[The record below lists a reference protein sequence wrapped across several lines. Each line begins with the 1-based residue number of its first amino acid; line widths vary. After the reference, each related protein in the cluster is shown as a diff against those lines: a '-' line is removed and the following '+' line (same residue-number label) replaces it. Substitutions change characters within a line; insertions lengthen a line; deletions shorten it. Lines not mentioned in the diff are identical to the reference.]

1 MFNNSVLSIKHFY
14 VMTKTVVYRKQ
25 NNVHVLNWPICS
37 AYLLPNG
44 VDRRTHK
51 LMDHNNMVGLEKTE
65 RAIKNRKTTDTVN
78 IGHKTQK
85 EETKKTAKKT
95 TMSNTNTTNTC

>member
-1 MFNNSVLSIKHFY
+1 MFNNSVLSIKHLY

-25 NNVHVLNWPICS
+25 NNVHALNWPILS

-44 VDRRTHK
+44 VDGRAHK
-51 LMDHNNMVGLEKTE
+51 LKDHTNIVGLEKTE
-65 RAIKNRKTTDTVN
+65 RTIKNRKTTDTVN

-85 EETKKTAKKT
+85 EETKKNSKE
-95 TMSNTNTTNTC
+95 N

>member
-14 VMTKTVVYRKQ
+14 VLTRTVVYWKQ

-44 VDRRTHK
+44 VDRRAHK
-51 LMDHNNMVGLEKTE
+51 LKDHNNMVGLEKTE

-78 IGHKTQK
+78 IGHQTQK
-85 EETKKTAKKT
+85 EETNKKQQRKLR
-95 TMSNTNTTNTC
+95 